1 MKPLFVAAALAA
13 TMMSFSAA
21 HAVTPIHA
29 YEFDGDVS
37 DSVGSAD
44 GTLQGG
50 ASISAGR
57 LLLDGNNDYVSFTS
71 HLVPTSGDYSV
82 FIRLNGTPN
91 LGGYTEI
98 ISQGFSS
105 GTGFFIGTAPGGG
118 MRFTDTILNPGVSY
132 PSGEVE
138 LLLTKNASGTRF
150 YIDGTQVFSTAT
162 LAANGPGGSPT
173 YFGRQFDPY
182 GEFFAGSIDA
192 IRIYDSAIL
201 PSGVI
206 EPTAGIPE
214 PSSWAMLLFGFGV
227 TGAMLRQRRTRVSA

>member
-1 MKPLFVAAALAA
+1 MKLHFVAVAAAA
-13 TMMSFSAA
+13 TIMSFSAA

-44 GTLQGG
+44 GMLQGG
-50 ASISAGR
+50 ASIAAGR

-91 LGGYTEI
+91 LSGFTEI

-105 GTGFFIGTAPGGG
+105 GTGFFIGTAAGGG
-118 MRFTDTILNPGVSY
+118 MRFTDTILNPGVTF

-150 YIDGTQVFSTAT
+150 YVDGTQVFSTAT

-173 YFGRQFDPY
+173 YFGRQFEPF
-182 GEFFAGSIDA
+182 GEFFQGSIDS
-192 IRIYDSAIL
+192 IRIYGSAIV
-201 PSGVI
+201 PGDVT
-206 EPTAGIPE
+206 EPVSGIPE
-214 PSSWAMLLFGFGV
+214 PSSWAMLLFGFGL
-227 TGAMLRQRRTRVSA
+227 TGAMLRRRQVRTPA